1 MVLDGRVNERLQ
13 MRLIAFDMD
22 GTLTDNPSSW
32 EHIHRRFGL
41 WEAHADAYMKRFLA
55 GEITYAEFS
64 RLDALEWKG
73 KPRRKLD
80 AVLDEIGYAPCAQE
94 AVSAAR
100 EAGAAVAL
108 ISSGLSFLASRV
120 ARELDVGYVFANELA
135 VSDGL
140 MTGDVVINV
149 SIDDPARTKGAILR
163 QLRRT
168 LGADRA
174 ETWAVGD
181 NWGDIE
187 MLQEAGRAF
196 LVAPRPECRERAM
209 HAAPHVECIP
219 DLCHLVGLIR
229 QVGVGTV

>member
-1 MVLDGRVNERLQ
+1 

-73 KPRRKLD
+73 KPRRQLD
-80 AVLDEIGYAPCAQE
+80 AVLDEIGYAPCARE

-100 EAGAAVAL
+100 EAGASVAL
-108 ISSGLSFLASRV
+108 VSSGLSFLASRV
-120 ARELDVGYVFANELA
+120 ARELGICHVFANELA
-135 VSDGL
+135 VCDGL
-140 MTGDVVINV
+140 MTGEVVINV
-149 SIDDPARTKGAILR
+149 SIDDPARTKAAILK
-163 QLRRT
+163 QLRSALR
-168 LGADRA
+168 ADRA

-196 LVAPRPECRERAM
+196 LVAPRPECWEQAM
-209 HAAPHVECIP
+209 QAAPHVECIA
-219 DLCHLVGLIR
+219 DLCHLVSLIR
-229 QVGVGTV
+229 NVSVCAD

>member
-1 MVLDGRVNERLQ
+1 MRV
-13 MRLIAFDMD
+13 RLIAFDMD

-41 WEAHADAYMKRFLA
+41 WDAHADAYMKRFLA

-100 EAGAAVAL
+100 EAGASVAL

-120 ARELDVGYVFANELA
+120 ARELGICRVFANELA
-135 VSDGL
+135 VCDGL
-140 MTGDVVINV
+140 MTGEVMVNV
-149 SIDDPARTKGAILR
+149 SIDDSARTKGTILK
-163 QLRRT
+163 QLRRV

-187 MLQEAGRAF
+187 MLQEAGRAC
-196 LVAPRPECRERAM
+196 LIAPRPECRERAM
-209 HAAPHVECIP
+209 QAAPHVECIP
-219 DLCHLVGLIR
+219 DLCHLVGLIHKA
-229 QVGVGTV
+229 GIPTD